1 MAEETFAALNLD
13 IVQQQSFVRFFR
25 GLPEKGPS
33 TVRFFNRTDYY
44 TLHDDDAKLAAD
56 FTSKIIKYMGEAPK
70 LRYVC
75 INKHQMETFIRE
87 LLLVRQYR
95 VEVYMKV
102 PGKSNDW
109 QLEYKGSPGNLTQ
122 FEQILFENASI
133 ETCNSV
139 MGIKFGQN
147 KVYRLKKVDAQRYVR
162 IDNAALYALNI
173 LPKPTFNSEGAPVF
187 TQTAK
192 SYSLSGILNRCVTS
206 QGKRLLEQWIK
217 QPQKDFNLINERLDV
232 VGCFVRNSEVRTLIT
247 KDALTKIPDL
257 MLISKKLSG
266 KKAKLQDC
274 YRLYQAVNCLPS
286 LINILR
292 KLSNNSVKDMFI
304 SPLSEFATDMDKYQT
319 MIETLLDLDLV
330 DRCEFLLK
338 SNVNPEM
345 SELHKLKLNI
355 EEKMQKLLKK
365 AAADLN
371 LEEGK
376 SVKLE
381 CNPQHGFF
389 FRITK
394 KEEQVLRQAK
404 QYKIIDAVAGGV
416 RFNNDKLTTLNEDY
430 REINEKYEELQKET
444 LDEMLKVAAGYADT
458 VRNINM
464 ILAALDVLASFATAA
479 VSAKIPYVR
488 PVLKPMSERVLNLKK
503 VGVLSIY

>member
-1 MAEETFAALNLD
+1 MADETFAALNLD
-13 IVQQQSFVRFFR
+13 IVQQLSFVRFFR

-70 LRYVC
+70 LSYVC

-102 PGKSNDW
+102 PGRSNDW

-122 FEQILFENASI
+122 FEQILFENSSI

-147 KVYRLKKVDAQRYVR
+147 KVVAISNINTTDLMFEVCEFTDNECLTELEALLAQIGPRECVIPSGDSPELNNLKTILERNGILVAKVKRSDFSADDIIQDLNRLLFFKVGEHPNAEIYPETNCKEAMGCLQAVICFLNLTGNSSNFNQYRLKKVNAQRYVR

-217 QPQKDFNLINERLDV
+217 QPQKDLNLINERLDV
-232 VGCFVRNSEVRTLIT
+232 VGCFVNDSEVRTLIT

-257 MLISKKLSG
+257 MVISKKLSG

-274 YRLYQAVNCLPS
+274 YRLYQAINCLPS
-286 LINILR
+286 LINILK
-292 KLSNNSVKDMFI
+292 KLDNSSVKDMFI

-330 DRCEFLLK
+330 DR
-338 SNVNPEM
+338 
-345 SELHKLKLNI
+345 
-355 EEKMQKLLKK
+355 
-365 AAADLN
+365 
-371 LEEGK
+371 
-376 SVKLE
+376 
-381 CNPQHGFF
+381 
-389 FRITK
+389 
-394 KEEQVLRQAK
+394 
-404 QYKIIDAVAGGV
+404 
-416 RFNNDKLTTLNEDY
+416 
-430 REINEKYEELQKET
+430 
-444 LDEMLKVAAGYADT
+444 
-458 VRNINM
+458 
-464 ILAALDVLASFATAA
+464 
-479 VSAKIPYVR
+479 
-488 PVLKPMSERVLNLKK
+488 
-503 VGVLSIY
+503 